1 MFNTTRIISALV
13 MIGAIIIIALIDQF
27 FYQFYRFCGFI
38 VSIF

>member
-27 FYQFYRFCGFI
+27 FINFI
-38 VSIF
+38 VFAVLLY

>member
-27 FYQFYRFCGFI
+27 LSILSFCGFI
-38 VSIF
+38 VFIF

>member
-27 FYQFYRFCGFI
+27 LSIYRFCGFI
-38 VSIF
+38 VFIF